1 MYVCMYVYIYIYIY
15 LYIYM
20 YICIFIYIYIYI
32 YIYILVYIYIG
43 TSDKSRLGI
52 LKLNNNI
59 PIIASTNNAEI
70 LFGIAKN
77 TELSISNS
85 YSEILRII
93 EGPGAL
99 P

>member
-1 MYVCMYVYIYIYIY
+1 MYVCMYVS
-15 LYIYM
+15 
-20 YICIFIYIYIYI
+20 
-32 YIYILVYIYIG
+32 IYIG

>member
-1 MYVCMYVYIYIYIY
+1 MYMYMYMYVYVCMYVCMYVS
-15 LYIYM
+15 
-20 YICIFIYIYIYI
+20 
-32 YIYILVYIYIG
+32 IYIG

>member
-1 MYVCMYVYIYIYIY
+1 MYVCMYVC
-15 LYIYM
+15 M
-20 YICIFIYIYIYI
+20 Y
-32 YIYILVYIYIG
+32 VSIYIG

-52 LKLNNNI
+52 LKSNNNT